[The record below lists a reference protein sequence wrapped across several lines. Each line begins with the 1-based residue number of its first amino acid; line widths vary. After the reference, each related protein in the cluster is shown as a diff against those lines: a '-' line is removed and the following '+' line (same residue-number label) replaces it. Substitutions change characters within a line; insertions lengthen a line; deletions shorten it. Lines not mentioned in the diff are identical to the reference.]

1 MIRGYHGWGAR
12 EGGKDSVARY
22 SISFRLGTTQFAE
35 QFVLL
40 LLMHIHLIVSDPS
53 VFIIII
59 RRRRRRWSI
68 APLRKIRRM
77 HVLCA
82 VYSYEDGKLYKYV
95 VGLYIIDQVIAGSR
109 WNEQQHWPFRH
120 TGSITFSY
128 SFANHIF
135 ISIFPVV

>member
-1 MIRGYHGWGAR
+1 MGISRVGRAGGWKR
-12 EGGKDSVARY
+12 FRIARY
-22 SISFRLGTTQFAE
+22 ISFRLGTTQFAE

-59 RRRRRRWSI
+59 RRRRRWSI

-82 VYSYEDGKLYKYV
+82 VYSYDDGKLYKYV
-95 VGLYIIDQVIAGSR
+95 VGLCIK
-109 WNEQQHWPFRH
+109 
-120 TGSITFSY
+120 
-128 SFANHIF
+128 
-135 ISIFPVV
+135 